1 MKRSLQN
8 QSKLVSKQ
16 LTTKEMGSRG
26 VLNLPGFRHRQQLL
40 ELSRREKAL
49 TECQAG
55 LQKLLRAHLV

>member
-16 LTTKEMGSRG
+16 LTTKEMGSSG

-40 ELSRREKAL
+40 ELPRRERAV